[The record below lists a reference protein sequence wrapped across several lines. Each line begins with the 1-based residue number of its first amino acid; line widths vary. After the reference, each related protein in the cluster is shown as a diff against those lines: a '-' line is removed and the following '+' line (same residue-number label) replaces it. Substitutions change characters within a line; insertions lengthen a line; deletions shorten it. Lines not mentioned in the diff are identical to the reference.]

1 MRSTSRWKHVR
12 ISHGGS
18 GAGRP
23 VDCVLS
29 RPCGPMNS
37 ASAASRFS
45 LGQGTG
51 IPPFPQKIDVCG
63 RSALRHF
70 RLQYSYTTLLCIS
83 LFFLKNAEKK
93 VLKSIDNFL
102 TGVWPRFSAHFL
114 RILGMDIYASSR
126 MFMRFF
132 KKRNGGG
139 THREARSDA
148 DAGIHRLRKGRRHGA
163 EHRAGGGADTGCGTR
178 MSVSIPQSALRL
190 PAPFAQGSRGCG
202 TDTRCDTGAAGG
214 SRSLSISSGER
225 SSPPSR
231 QGEGIAL
238 RRCRM

>member
-102 TGVWPRFSAHFL
+102 TGVWLRFSAHFL
-114 RILGMDIYASSR
+114 RIFGVDMYASSR
-126 MFMRFF
+126 MFMRFLR
-132 KKRNGGG
+132 KGMGG
-139 THREARSDA
+139 THRKARSDA
-148 DAGIHRLRKGRRHGA
+148 DAGIHRLTAMQEVNRGGPCRLGLPPRLESLETTYHSCRKGTA
-163 EHRAGGGADTGCGTR
+163 
-178 MSVSIPQSALRL
+178 
-190 PAPFAQGSRGCG
+190 
-202 TDTRCDTGAAGG
+202 
-214 SRSLSISSGER
+214 
-225 SSPPSR
+225 
-231 QGEGIAL
+231 
-238 RRCRM
+238 